1 MGRILAYSLI
11 LLALVSCGT
20 GRKTAVTDSKEPAS
34 VQMRV
39 GSYNL
44 WRPGPRDDGYAWDV
58 RKFRL
63 AKTIAEI
70 GFDVF
75 GVQEFDIVI
84 QNDLP
89 GLVEKEGGNYE
100 WFIFSPYNKEGGAG
114 PKAQG
119 IVYRKNRFTM
129 FESHHFWLSPTPDV
143 KSKGWDERK
152 YTRGACCAIFKEN
165 ATGLRFFLMISHMPL
180 GKEAN
185 ANAAPVILERAKE
198 YNPESLPSFF
208 VGDLN
213 TREWTESSKLF
224 RSYWNDTFLTVPAD
238 VRKGSVGTFNKR
250 GENEDMNAAPRIDY
264 IYYRGEGVKPLGY
277 TCDNRRYEGYYP
289 SDHCPIYA
297 DFIVTLPLVSTEGR

>member
-1 MGRILAYSLI
+1 
-11 LLALVSCGT
+11 
-20 GRKTAVTDSKEPAS
+20 
-34 VQMRV
+34 
-39 GSYNL
+39 
-44 WRPGPRDDGYAWDV
+44 
-58 RKFRL
+58 
-63 AKTIAEI
+63 
-70 GFDVF
+70 
-75 GVQEFDIVI
+75 
-84 QNDLP
+84 
-89 GLVEKEGGNYE
+89 
-100 WFIFSPYNKEGGAG
+100 
-114 PKAQG
+114 
-119 IVYRKNRFTM
+119 M

-152 YTRGACCAIFKEN
+152 YARGACCAIFKEN

-213 TREWTESSKLF
+213 TREWTKSSELF
-224 RSYWNDTFLTVPAD
+224 RTYWNDTFLTVPAD

-250 GENEDMNAAPRIDY
+250 GGERGYERRPRIDY

>member
-58 RKFRL
+58 RKVRL

-75 GVQEFDIVI
+75 GVQEFDTVI

-129 FESHHFWLSPTPDV
+129 LESHHFWLSPTPDV

-213 TREWTESSKLF
+213 TREWTKSSELF
-224 RSYWNDTFLTVPAD
+224 RTYWNDTFLTVPAD

-250 GENEDMNAAPRIDY
+250 GGERGYERRPEDRLHLLSWG
-264 IYYRGEGVKPLGY
+264 RGQASWLHLRQQVV
-277 TCDNRRYEGYYP
+277 RRVL
-289 SDHCPIYA
+289 S
-297 DFIVTLPLVSTEGR
+297 FRSLPDLR